1 MQSKR
6 RWLKVSESDLQK
18 EHLSSVMNPI
28 LNSLV
33 IVNNIEFRTLYWK
46 ALTYGS
52 ELTVR
57 GKINTFFNCSSF
69 KLKSRFKT
77 CVLFGNFAFV
87 LMSRV

>member
-33 IVNNIEFRTLYWK
+33 LVNNIEFRTCTGRL
-46 ALTYGS
+46 
-52 ELTVR
+52 
-57 GKINTFFNCSSF
+57 
-69 KLKSRFKT
+69 SRKVQSLL
-77 CVLFGNFAFV
+77 CEA
-87 LMSRV
+87 R